1 MGSECHTYLPPH
13 VLSPLVFVNGSTVY
27 QGGRVGAIS
36 QQLYT
41 ALTELQMGNDPDP
54 LGWTAEV
61 L

>member
-1 MGSECHTYLPPH
+1 MEVSLAIDSTHP
-13 VLSPLVFVNGSTVY
+13 SPLLNGSTVY
-27 QGGRVGAIS
+27 QGGSVGAIS

-41 ALTELQMGNDPDP
+41 ALTQLQMGNDPDP